1 MLYHYDVIVIGAGH
15 AGVEAALAAARLNH
29 KTAIITLDKNKIA
42 LMPCNP
48 SIGGSAKGIVVREID
63 ALGGEMAK
71 AADAT
76 ALQMKLLNNSRGPAV
91 WAIRAQ
97 SDKIAYSKYMKN
109 VIEKQENLTIIENL
123 VEKLLVNDKQEI
135 FGVQFEDGQKLLSK
149 IVILTTGT
157 YMSSLTLQGFTKKS
171 EGPDQQK
178 TSNGISLQLKELG
191 FQLVRLKTGTPPR
204 LLRDS
209 IDFSK
214 TKVELG
220 SDLPLAFS
228 HQTKTFLPFN
238 QQLPCYLLYTNEK
251 THEIINN
258 NLDKSPMY
266 NGTIS
271 SKGPRYCPSI
281 EDKVVRF
288 ADRPRHQIFLEP
300 ESTLLN
306 TIYVQGLS
314 TSLGVE
320 EQDKI
325 LRTLPGLENCQ
336 VVKWAYAIE
345 YDALDP
351 TQLWPSLETKV
362 IKNFFTAGQIN
373 GTSGYEEAAC
383 QGLIAGINAHLK
395 LINQEP
401 LILKRDEAYIGVLI
415 DDLTTKGNGYEPYR
429 LLTSLAEH
437 RLLLRND
444 NAQTR
449 LIKYGYQIGLVSLSQ
464 WNEFNDKQ
472 DLMRII
478 ENKLKVIKIKQNS
491 DFANYLI
498 KNHQITIPDNSISCY
513 ELLKRPEIKLT
524 CFQSLIEEINNLDYH
539 QLLELEISIK
549 FIGYIDQQRK
559 MAEQM
564 LNLETK
570 QIPNDINY
578 DLVDNITLAA
588 KEKLKKIRPL
598 TVGHASRISGIS
610 PSDVQM
616 LLFFLKNKYPYLN
629 KNNKK
634 TLINF
639 S

>member
-1 MLYHYDVIVIGAGH
+1 MKQIKYDFDIIVIGAGH
-15 AGVEAALAAARLNH
+15 AGVEAALASARTGH

-91 WAIRAQ
+91 WAMRAQ
-97 SDKIAYSKYMKN
+97 SDKIAYSQYMKN
-109 VIEKQENLTIIENL
+109 MLEQQENLTIIEIMI
-123 VEKLLVNDKQEI
+123 ESLLINANNEVY
-135 FGVQFEDGQKLLSK
+135 GVKTESGKTFFSK

-157 YMSSLTLQGFTKKS
+157 YMKSVTLRGFDKKN
-171 EGPDQQK
+171 EGPDQQR
-178 TSNGISLQLKELG
+178 TSNGISDQLANLG

-204 LLRDS
+204 LLRSS
-209 IDFSK
+209 IDFSQ

-228 HQTKTFLPFN
+228 HQTKKFLPIAE
-238 QQLPCYLLYTNEK
+238 QLPCYLIYTNDK

-266 NGTIS
+266 NGTITAN
-271 SKGPRYCPSI
+271 GPRYCPSI

-288 ADRPRHQIFLEP
+288 ADKPRHQIFLEP
-300 ESTLLN
+300 ESKQLSS
-306 TIYVQGLS
+306 IYVQGLS
-314 TSLGVE
+314 TSLAI
-320 EQDKI
+320 EQQDQI

-336 VVKWAYAIE
+336 VLKWAYAIE
-345 YDALDP
+345 YDAIDP
-351 TQLWPSLETKV
+351 RQLWPSLETKL

-383 QGLIAGINAHLK
+383 QGLMAGINAHLK
-395 LINQEP
+395 LTNREP
-401 LILKRDEAYIGVLI
+401 LILKRDEGYIGVLI

-449 LIKYGYQIGLVSLSQ
+449 LIKYGYDANLVTENQWKQFQQQQALS
-464 WNEFNDKQ
+464 
-472 DLMRII
+472 
-478 ENKLKVIKIKQNS
+478 KVIAEKLQTIKITRNS
-491 DFANYLI
+491 DFGQLLTEKY
-498 KNHQITIPDNSISCY
+498 QSFIPDNSISCY
-513 ELLKRPEIKLT
+513 ELLKRPEIKLEYFKT
-524 CFQSLIEEINNLDYH
+524 VISEINDLDYH

-549 FIGYIDQQRK
+549 FAGYIKQQEK
-559 MAEQM
+559 NAQQM
-564 LNLETK
+564 LSWEAK
-570 QIPNDINY
+570 QIPKDINY
-578 DLVDNITLAA
+578 NLVENITLAA
-588 KEKLKKIRPL
+588 KEKLQLIRPL
-598 TVGHASRISGIS
+598 TIAHATRIPGIS
-610 PSDVQM
+610 PSDIQM

-629 KNNKK
+629 AN
-634 TLINF
+634 
-639 S
+639 

>member
-1 MLYHYDVIVIGAGH
+1 MKYDYDVVVIGAGH
-15 AGVEAALAAARLNH
+15 AGVEAALATARAGH
-29 KTAIITLDKNKIA
+29 KTAIVTLDKNKIA

-91 WAIRAQ
+91 WAMRAQ

-109 VIEKQENLTIIENL
+109 VLEKQENLTIIAAM
-123 VEKLLVNDKQEI
+123 VQDLLVSDDQAVY
-135 FGVQFEDGQKLLSK
+135 GVRFEDQQTLCSK

-157 YMSSLTLQGFTKKS
+157 YMRSLTLQGFTKKS
-171 EGPDQQK
+171 EGPDQQR
-178 TSNGISLQLKELG
+178 TSNGISMQLADLG

-204 LLRDS
+204 LLKSS
-209 IDFSK
+209 IDFSQ
-214 TKVELG
+214 TKLELG
-220 SDLPLAFS
+220 SELPLAFS
-228 HQTKTFLPFN
+228 HQTKRFLLPAE
-238 QQLPCYLLYTNEK
+238 QWPCYLLYTNEK
-251 THEIINN
+251 THAIINN

-266 NGTIS
+266 NGTIA

-288 ADRPRHQIFLEP
+288 ADKPRHQIFLEP
-300 ESTLLN
+300 ESKDLE

-314 TSLGVE
+314 TSLGIA
-320 EQDKI
+320 EQDQI
-325 LRTLPGLENCQ
+325 LRTLPGLANCK

-345 YDALDP
+345 YDALEP
-351 TQLWPSLETKV
+351 TQLWPSLETKLL
-362 IKNFFTAGQIN
+362 KNFFTAGQIN

-383 QGLIAGINAHLK
+383 QGLIAGINAHCK
-395 LINQEP
+395 LTNQKP

-415 DDLTTKGNGYEPYR
+415 DDLTTKGNSSEPYR

-449 LIKYGYQIGLVSLSQ
+449 LIKYGYQAGLVTQEQ
-464 WNEFNDKQ
+464 WDEFNTKH
-472 DLMRII
+472 DLMKVI
-478 ENKLKVIKIKQNS
+478 ESKLKRIKVKQNS
-491 DFANYLI
+491 EFADLLI

-513 ELLKRPEIKLT
+513 ELVKRPEIKLT
-524 CFQSLIEEINNLDYH
+524 CFAPLITEINQLDYH
-539 QLLELEISIK
+539 QILELEISIK
-549 FIGYIDQQRK
+549 FIGYINQQIK
-559 MAEQM
+559 VAQQM
-564 LNLETK
+564 LSLETK
-570 QIPNDINY
+570 QIPEDIDY
-578 DLVDNITLAA
+578 DTVDNVTLAA

-598 TVGHASRISGIS
+598 TIAHAARIAGIS
-610 PSDVQM
+610 PADIQM

-629 KNNKK
+629 VN
-634 TLINF
+634 
-639 S
+639 